1 MEVDGGSWPDWWWP
15 VRVYGSWG
23 IVSLWWLVV
32 LRRERKRGKKK
43 ISARER
49 IEEMMGK
56 KRKRKRFF
64 SNPLLPSTCN
74 KLHDLFIYSINHVIY

>member
-49 IEEMMGK
+49 IEERMGQK
-56 KRKRKRFF
+56 KKGKGF
-64 SNPLLPSTCN
+64 SQIHYYHQHVINYMIY
-74 KLHDLFIYSINHVIY
+74 LFIQSIM